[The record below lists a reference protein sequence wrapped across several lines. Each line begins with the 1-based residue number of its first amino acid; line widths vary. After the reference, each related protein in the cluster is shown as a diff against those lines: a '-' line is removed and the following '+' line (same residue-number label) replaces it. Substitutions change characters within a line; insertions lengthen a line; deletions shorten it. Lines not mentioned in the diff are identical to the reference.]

1 MRSPVHKAVLDAA
14 NRIEAQ
20 GNGTFTPEEVV
31 RALPHLNE
39 NTVRTHIVSRC
50 CIGAPKHHATVW
62 PYFRRVARGRY
73 RIASRYR
80 RKPEPELQ
88 RGEKPDPHMDSCV
101 SEAASGRPWI
111 SRREIIHAIIQRGE
125 SAYFA
130 ECMEVAVVT
139 QGKTLDEVVANLQQA
154 LALHLEDEDYAT
166 FGLVDHPRIQIIYDM
181 APAS

>member
-14 NRIEAQ
+14 NRIAAQ
-20 GNGTFTPEEVV
+20 GNGTFTPDEVV

-39 NTVRTHIVSRC
+39 NTIRTHIVSRC

-62 PYFRRVARGRY
+62 PYFRRVGRGRY
-73 RIASRYR
+73 KIASKYR

-88 RGEKPDPHMDSCV
+88 RGAKPDPHMSSYV
-101 SEAASGRPWI
+101 AEAAPARLRN
-111 SRREIIHAIIQRGE
+111 SRREIIHAILQRGD

-130 ECMEVAVVT
+130 ECLEVAVVT
-139 QGKTLDEVVANLQQA
+139 QGKTLDEVIANLQEA
-154 LALHLEDEDYAT
+154 LALHLEDENLAT
-166 FGLVDHPRIQIIYDM
+166 LGLAEHPRIQIIYDM